1 MAYQSVFKRYELK
14 YLLTL
19 DQQKQIIDA
28 MEDHMA
34 IDHYGHTR
42 IRNIYYDTDNFRLIR
57 SSLDKPLYKEK
68 LRLRSYAP
76 CSGADPVFL
85 ELKKKYDGIVYKR
98 RLQMP
103 YDQAVAW
110 LSGDLSKTP
119 DSQIGREVAWFMEF
133 YKDLKPKVFL
143 SYERQA
149 WYSLDGSDFRVTFD
163 RNIQSRTEY
172 LQLTSPCSGTI
183 LLPENTVLMELKTS
197 GGIPLWMTNILTRN
211 QIYKTSFSK
220 YGTAYQ
226 KTIFKGGTEY
236 ARSVI

>member
-14 YLLTL
+14 YLLTPE
-19 DQQKQIIDA
+19 QQNPITDA
-28 MEDHMA
+28 MKEYMS
-34 IDHYGHTR
+34 IDHYGRTQ

-57 SSLDKPLYKEK
+57 SSIDKPLYKEK
-68 LRLRSYAP
+68 LRLRSYEA
-76 CSGADPVFL
+76 SGGADPVFL

-110 LSGDLSKTP
+110 LSGDQSNMP
-119 DSQIGREVAWFMEF
+119 NSQIGREIGWFMEF
-133 YKDLKPKVFL
+133 YKDLRPKVFL

-149 WYSLDGSDFRVTFD
+149 WYITDGSDFRVTFD
-163 RNIQSRTEY
+163 QNIQSRTEN
-172 LQLTSPCSGTI
+172 LQLSSSCSGVA
-183 LLPENTVLMELKTS
+183 LLPPDTVLMELKTS
-197 GGIPLWMTNILTRN
+197 GGIPLWMTRILTEN

-226 KTIFKGGTEY
+226 KTIFKGGIEY
-236 ARSVI
+236 ARSII